1 MSNSISTSET
11 AAQRTNVK
19 AIVRG
24 LLDELPDDCSLED
37 IMLELYVRASIIES
51 REQIAAGKGV
61 SLATARKELD
71 LWFKSR
77 SLPSLSPS

>member
-1 MSNSISTSET
+1 MLNSISTSET
-11 AAQRTNVK
+11 NGQQTNVK

-24 LLDELPDDCSLED
+24 LLDELPDDCSLEE
-37 IMLELYVRASIIES
+37 IMLELYIRASILES

-61 SLATARKELD
+61 SLETARKELD

-77 SLPSLSPS
+77 SLPGSSPS

>member
-1 MSNSISTSET
+1 MLNSISTSET
-11 AAQRTNVK
+11 NGQQTNVK

-24 LLDELPDDCSLED
+24 LLDELPDDCSLEE
-37 IMLELYVRASIIES
+37 IMLELYVRASILES

-61 SLATARKELD
+61 SLETARKELD

-77 SLPSLSPS
+77 SLPGSSPS